1 MPKARLRLQ
10 TTTLWSYPSQ
20 HYDER
25 HEAGHRDYRGAT
37 PDYILWNLL
46 SRYTRPGD
54 LVVDPMCGSGTTMV
68 VARELGRRALGYD
81 IRPAHPDVFRADAR
95 RLPLEP
101 QKADFVFVDPPY
113 SDHIRYSGLPECV
126 GELSAYGPE
135 YFPAMAQ
142 VISEIARVLRPE
154 RYAALYVH
162 DTFEKGRGFVPIGFR
177 LCSLFEQQ
185 QLLIVDAICVVRN
198 NRTLLRNHFHF
209 AAAEHNYYLR
219 GFGHLLVFYK
229 PSARNPLPVDRRDPK
244 ERAQQVADFEVHR
257 ESGPHEDLD
266 LEEEEARREDQ
277 ASREDRATRR
287 EQPAHGRSPAR
298 GDVPPKRAPS
308 PRWEQP
314 AHQQAAP
321 RGNARRSGPLPPKQ
335 APKPGASPK
344 RPDRRR

>member
-1 MPKARLRLQ
+1 MGGKLSYMRAMPKAPLRLQ

-25 HEAGHRDYRGAT
+25 HEAGHQGYRGAT

-46 SRYTRPGD
+46 SRYTRPKD

-101 QKADFVFVDPPY
+101 EKADFVFVDPPY
-113 SDHIRYSGLPECV
+113 SDHLKYSGQKECV
-126 GELSAYGPE
+126 GELSAYGDE

-177 LCSLFEQQ
+177 LCSLFEQRG
-185 QLLIVDAICVVRN
+185 LAIVDEICVVRN

-229 PSARNPLPVDRRDPK
+229 PGPRNPQPYDRRDPK
-244 ERAQQVADFEVHR
+244 ERAKHMADFEVH
-257 ESGPHEDLD
+257 HEGAEASPFD
-266 LEEEEARREDQ
+266 EEADEMPQ
-277 ASREDRATRR
+277 PSATKP
-287 EQPAHGRSPAR
+287 E
-298 GDVPPKRAPS
+298 
-308 PRWEQP
+308 
-314 AHQQAAP
+314 P
-321 RGNARRSGPLPPKQ
+321 RGGN
-335 APKPGASPK
+335 PKPERAGP
-344 RPDRRR
+344 PRRKWQRR